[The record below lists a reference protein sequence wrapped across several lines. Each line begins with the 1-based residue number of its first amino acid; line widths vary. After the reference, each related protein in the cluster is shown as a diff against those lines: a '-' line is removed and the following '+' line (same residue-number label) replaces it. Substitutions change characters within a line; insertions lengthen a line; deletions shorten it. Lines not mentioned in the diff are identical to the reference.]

1 MTKSLFIFRRD
12 LRVFD
17 NTGLLE
23 AARQSSEVVVCFIY
37 DEAIL
42 AGYSEGDFRLEFL
55 HASLVDLSQQIQA
68 IGGRLNVFFG
78 KPLDVV
84 EGLLNTEAFSCV
96 YVNRD
101 YTPYSRRRDAGL
113 EAACRSRDVHFF
125 TVSDALI
132 NEPEQVYKG
141 DGGHYAV
148 FTPFYNRAR
157 QLFVA
162 PPQEDMPTNLCST
175 KFSDIVL
182 EDLPPGVPRGK
193 AQSVFLPGRQ
203 GALQVLANLAPLETY
218 ETDRNFPALPGTSH
232 LSAHLKFGTC
242 SVREAYQEIAE
253 NLGDQHPLLRQLY
266 WRDFFTHVAHHRPR
280 VFGHAFRELY
290 DGFVWDQAGEKFQCW
305 CEGKT
310 GFPIIDAGMR
320 ELVNTGYMH
329 NRVRMVVASFLVKN
343 LHVDWRLGEAFFARY
358 LTDYDACVNNGSW
371 QWAASTGADAQP
383 YFRVFNPWRQQLK
396 FDVDGVYIKRWVP
409 ELAAWP
415 AKAIH
420 RLEKDSTG
428 YLAPIVDL
436 RASAEEIKAR
446 FRGLKDARGLI

>member
-1 MTKSLFIFRRD
+1 M
-12 LRVFD
+12 
-17 NTGLLE
+17 
-23 AARQSSEVVVCFIY
+23 
-37 DEAIL
+37 
-42 AGYSEGDFRLEFL
+42 
-55 HASLVDLSQQIQA
+55 
-68 IGGRLNVFFG
+68 
-78 KPLDVV
+78 
-84 EGLLNTEAFSCV
+84 
-96 YVNRD
+96 
-101 YTPYSRRRDAGL
+101 
-113 EAACRSRDVHFF
+113 
-125 TVSDALI
+125 
-132 NEPEQVYKG
+132 
-141 DGGHYAV
+141 
-148 FTPFYNRAR
+148 
-157 QLFVA
+157 
-162 PPQEDMPTNLCST
+162 
-175 KFSDIVL
+175 
-182 EDLPPGVPRGK
+182 PRGK
-193 AQSVFLPGRQ
+193 AQTLFLPGRQ

-266 WRDFFTHVAHHRPR
+266 WRDFLTHVAQHRPR

-290 DGFVWDQAGEKFQCW
+290 DGIVWDQAGEKFQCW